1 MKDIFDESGVGI
13 YLKPYE
19 IIVTSANS
27 GILEFCADTL
37 SIDGLKKKMPQYQT
51 LYEIYKKVFG
61 SEFEE
66 A

>member
-1 MKDIFDESGVGI
+1 MTDLFNEHGTGI
-13 YLKPYE
+13 YMKPYE

-37 SIDGLKKKMPQYQT
+37 SVDGLKKKLPQYAS
-51 LYEIYKKVFG
+51 LREIYKKVFDN
-61 SEFEE
+61 EFEE